1 MNVEITKRARK
12 QIDGLDKSTQKKID
26 SAIKGLEF
34 FEGDIVKMAGRNN
47 EYRLK
52 VFHYRIIFRIED
64 GNRAIIT
71 EVGKRGDIY

>member
-12 QIDGLDKSTQKKID
+12 QIDGLDKSTQRKID
-26 SAIKGLEF
+26 SAIQGLGSF
-34 FEGDIVKMAGRNN
+34 DGDIVKLAGRKN

-52 VFHYRIIFRIED
+52 VFHFRVED
-64 GNRAIIT
+64 GNRAIVT

>member
-12 QIDGLDKSTQKKID
+12 QIDELDKSTQKKID

-34 FEGDIVKMAGRNN
+34 FEGDIVKMAGRKN